1 MTTGALTAL
10 VLSTLAGLSTSLG
23 GGIAVL
29 SRRGSGRTMA
39 FSLGFSAGVMS
50 LISFVELLPEARR
63 GLTPAL
69 GSRWAGPAAAL
80 CLIAG
85 ALAAL
90 LIDRLVPDP
99 ERTRTVRRLG
109 EPGGGL
115 RRVGMVTAVAVLV
128 HNLPEG
134 ITTFMAG
141 YADLRLGV
149 PVAISIALHNIPEG
163 IAVAA
168 PIYFG
173 TGSRR
178 KALGLATL
186 SGLSEPAGA
195 LLAYLILAP
204 YLSPAMLGG
213 IFGVVAGI
221 MIAISFDGLIPAA
234 GQGGRPLWGAGGV
247 VAGMA
252 FMQTALALFG
262 G

>member
-1 MTTGALTAL
+1 MAAGALTAL
-10 VLSTLAGLSTSLG
+10 VVSTLAGLSTSLG
-23 GGIAVL
+23 GIIAVL
-29 SRRGSGRTMA
+29 SRRGNERAMA
-39 FSLGFSAGVMS
+39 FSLGFSAGVMV
-50 LISFVELLPEARR
+50 LISFVELLPDSRR

-69 GSRWAGPAAAL
+69 GGRWAGAAAAASL
-80 CLIAG
+80 VAG
-85 ALAAL
+85 MLLTL
-90 LIDRLVPDP
+90 LIDRLIPDP
-99 ERTRTVRRLG
+99 EQTRPVRRT
-109 EPGGGL
+109 EKPNAGL

-163 IAVAA
+163 VAVAA
-168 PIYFG
+168 PVYFG

-178 KALGLATL
+178 RALGMATL
-186 SGLSEPAGA
+186 SGLSEPLGA

-204 YLSPAMLGG
+204 FLTPAMLGG

-221 MIAISFDGLIPAA
+221 MITISFDGLMPAA
-234 GQGGRPLWGAGGV
+234 GENGHPLAGAGGV
-247 VAGMA
+247 LAGMA
-252 FMQTALALFG
+252 FMEIALWLFG